1 MGLEAGGVSVS
12 SLGRR
17 GGSWGRSWSGG
28 ALVLIPRRRRRFPS
42 SRLPPRRFVSPPPSF
57 RAPRRFVSPVISS
70 SPQSTLR
77 ASGSQARGGGR
88 SVVVVVVVSSLK

>member
-42 SRLPPRRFVSPPPSF
+42 SRLPPRRFVSPPPPHRFVPPVVSCPPSF
-57 RAPRRFVSPVISS
+57 RRPRNPPCEQV
-70 SPQSTLR
+70 
-77 ASGSQARGGGR
+77 ARRRGEGAVP
-88 SVVVVVVVSSLK
+88 SLSSLSSVA

>member
-42 SRLPPRRFVSPPPSF
+42 SRLPPRRFVSPPPVVSCPPSF
-57 RAPRRFVSPVISS
+57 RVPRHFVVPAIH
-70 SPQSTLR
+70 P
-77 ASGSQARGGGR
+77 ASKWLAGEGRGPFR
-88 SVVVVVVVSSLK
+88 RCRRCRQ